1 MERVNRIWNHP
12 LYQQNFRLLLS
23 LEADR
28 KFCRHGLDHCL
39 DVARLACLYEWEA
52 GRQPDR
58 EQIYA
63 AALLHDLGRA
73 REYREGI
80 PHDQASRELAAQ
92 ILPDCGYSEQEQ
104 QAILEAIGSHRGAGP
119 QPEDG
124 GPGGAGTPQNTDAPQ
139 GADVPQETA
148 PGPGLG
154 ALLYRADKESRCCFA
169 CPAEPECHWSEE
181 KKNRAITR

>member
-104 QAILEAIGSHRGAGP
+104 RAILEAIGSHRGAGP
-119 QPEDG
+119 Q
-124 GPGGAGTPQNTDAPQ
+124 Q
-139 GADVPQETA
+139 
-148 PGPGLG
+148 GLG

-181 KKNRAITR
+181 KKNRAITQ

>member
-52 GRQPDR
+52 GRRPDR
-58 EQIYA
+58 ELIYA

-80 PHDQASRELAAQ
+80 PHDQASWELAAR

-104 QAILEAIGSHRGAGP
+104 KEILEAISGHRGAGAP
-119 QPEDG
+119 SKEG
-124 GPGGAGTPQNTDAPQ
+124 EPGRAGIPQ
-139 GADVPQETA
+139 GTA
-148 PGPGLG
+148 MDPGLG

-181 KKNRAITR
+181 KKNHAITR